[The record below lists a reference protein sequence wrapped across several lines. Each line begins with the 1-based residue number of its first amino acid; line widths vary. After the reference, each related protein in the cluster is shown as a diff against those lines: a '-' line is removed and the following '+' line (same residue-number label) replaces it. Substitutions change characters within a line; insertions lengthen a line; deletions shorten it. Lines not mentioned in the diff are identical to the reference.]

1 MNQPVIQATGL
12 CKEFGDKRVLQGVN
26 LSIPEGS
33 IVGLLGTNGSGKTTL
48 IQCLLGLLRISSGS
62 ASVFGDNPWDLSAE
76 TKSRLAYV
84 PQVVKFYPW
93 MNVGQM
99 IEYTGAFYPS
109 WDMSLCDELVQT
121 WELDKTQKVSTM
133 SLGQQQ
139 RMGLVLA
146 MGHHPEL
153 LILDE
158 PAASLDPIG
167 RRELLRTLLDQSETA
182 AKTVLFSTHITS
194 DLERVASHVAIL
206 RDGIV
211 SWFGRLDDLKDSVK
225 RLRITASTG
234 LPKTFSV
241 PGLLRQE
248 VNGSTA
254 VLSVAE
260 LDEGLPDQLKTDW
273 NADVTVE
280 DLNLEDIFLELHD
293 A

>member
-1 MNQPVIQATGL
+1 MNHPVIQATGL

-182 AKTVLFSTHITS
+182 AKTVLFSTHIRSGTS
-194 DLERVASHVAIL
+194 RFACRHSSRRHRELVRAS
-206 RDGIV
+206 G
-211 SWFGRLDDLKDSVK
+211 
-225 RLRITASTG
+225 
-234 LPKTFSV
+234 
-241 PGLLRQE
+241 
-248 VNGSTA
+248 
-254 VLSVAE
+254 
-260 LDEGLPDQLKTDW
+260 
-273 NADVTVE
+273 
-280 DLNLEDIFLELHD
+280 
-293 A
+293 